1 MSTEKNRM
9 RDLVKMF
16 EKKDEIFTDN
26 KTEINEEVLS
36 GEYKRLKDLTTGSR
50 NVDFKEGF
58 AIPNDWN
65 MGGQGMSVNSMIDNI
80 YNNPAVAFKAVKQP
94 LKSNEAFEIAVKR
107 ALESGAP
114 VNNMEF
120 YEEVNWNLAQL
131 GFPAK
136 SPLDIKNK
144 IVSMISNKD
153 KD

>member
-1 MSTEKNRM
+1 MSTEKDRM
-9 RDLVKMF
+9 RDLVKMY
-16 EKKDEIFTDN
+16 EKKDEIFTDS
-26 KTEINEEVLS
+26 KKEINEDVLS
-36 GEYKRLKDLTTGSR
+36 GEYRRLKDLATGAK
-50 NVDFKEGF
+50 NADFKENF
-58 AIPNDWN
+58 AAPNDWN
-65 MGGQGMSVNSMIDNI
+65 LAGKGMSVNSMIDNI
-80 YNNPAVAFKAVKQP
+80 YNNPAVAFKPIKQP
-94 LKSNEAFEIAVKR
+94 LRNDEAFEIAIKR

-153 KD
+153 RD

>member
-26 KTEINEEVLS
+26 KKEINEDVLS
-36 GEYKRLKDLTTGSR
+36 GEYRRLKDLTTGSK
-50 NVDFKEGF
+50 NVDFKENF

-65 MGGQGMSVNSMIDNI
+65 LAGKGMSVNSMVDNM
-80 YNNPAVAFKAVKQP
+80 YNNPAVSFKPIKQP
-94 LKSNEAFEIAVKR
+94 LKSDEAFELAIKR

-114 VNNMEF
+114 INNMEF
-120 YEEVNWNLAQL
+120 YEEVNWSLAQL
-131 GFPAK
+131 GFPSK

-153 KD
+153 RN

>member
-1 MSTEKNRM
+1 MSEEKNRM

-26 KTEINEEVLS
+26 KKEINEDILS
-36 GEYKRLKDLTTGSR
+36 GEYKRLKDLSTGAK
-50 NVDFKEGF
+50 NADFKENF
-58 AIPNDWN
+58 AMPNDWN
-65 MGGQGMSVNSMIDNI
+65 LAGKGMSVNSMIDNI
-80 YNNPAVAFKAVKQP
+80 YDNPAVSFKSIKQP
-94 LKSNEAFEIAVKR
+94 LRSDEAFELAIKR

-153 KD
+153 RN

>member
-1 MSTEKNRM
+1 
-9 RDLVKMF
+9 
-16 EKKDEIFTDN
+16 
-26 KTEINEEVLS
+26 
-36 GEYKRLKDLTTGSR
+36 
-50 NVDFKEGF
+50 
-58 AIPNDWN
+58 

-94 LKSNEAFEIAVKR
+94 LRGGEAFEIAVKR

>member
-1 MSTEKNRM
+1 M

-16 EKKDEIFTDN
+16 EKKDEIFTES
-26 KTEINEEVLS
+26 KKEIHEDVLS
-36 GEYKRLKDLTTGSR
+36 AEYRRIPDFATGSK
-50 NVDFKEGF
+50 NVDFKENF

-65 MGGQGMSVNSMIDNI
+65 LAGKGMSVNSMVDTI
-80 YNNPAVAFKAVKQP
+80 YNNPAVSFKPIKQP
-94 LKSNEAFEIAVKR
+94 LKSDEAFELAIKR

-114 VNNMEF
+114 INNMEF
-120 YEEVNWNLAQL
+120 YGEVNWSLAQL

-153 KD
+153 RN